1 MIDYTIPL
9 NISILFSDNNPK
21 ISTALFVA
29 TATEYFP
36 SASLGLITA
45 VLTAFTLFFGELLP
59 KALAVS
65 NSELVA
71 RKVRKCKE
79 ECRILLGG
87 E

>member
-1 MIDYTIPL
+1 M
-9 NISILFSDNNPK
+9 
-21 ISTALFVA
+21 A

-71 RKVRKCKE
+71 RKVSRRGSSYAME
-79 ECRILLGG
+79 
-87 E
+87 